1 MAGELEVIDLND
13 DQQTDQAAAVVVHPV
28 DNACSNLRTSTGK
41 IVSGLPKEFDA
52 RDGSNESSSVTSWLT
67 NIINEYNNENIKLYE
82 KELIRDKNQT
92 AIKGLRDLED
102 GFVIGLAVRYHCP
115 NLLSPHNLPRSFKKR
130 QKQINWKFMNERVFD
145 RIGFKIDDQLINDI
159 IERDK
164 QKLIEFVVQLKK
176 MLEEHYP
183 KIPVDPK
190 SSKMMLRPLE
200 EIYNIPSVINSRKS
214 KRKVHSLR
222 SFNLLSE
229 TDRQILLD
237 KDSILSQHRVCIN
250 ELEARFKALQG
261 DIKQRKTQ
269 IHNLENG
276 KVEEPEQKKAKCCC
290 TIS

>member
-1 MAGELEVIDLND
+1 MDLEVIDLNED
-13 DQQTDQAAAVVVHPV
+13 HPNENV
-28 DNACSNLRTSTGK
+28 NSRKSFK
-41 IVSGLPKEFDA
+41 EVVSGLPKEFDGGGGG
-52 RDGSNESSSVTSWLT
+52 DSVSKWLT

-82 KELIRDKNQT
+82 KELIRDKNQMS
-92 AIKGLRDLED
+92 IKCIRDLED

-115 NLLSPHNLPRSFKKR
+115 NLLSPHNLPRSFNKR
-130 QKQINWKFMNERVFD
+130 QKQTNWQFLNERVFD

-164 QKLIEFVVQLKK
+164 KKLTEFVVQLKK

-200 EIYNIPSVINSRKS
+200 EIYKIPAVINSSKS
-214 KRKVHSLR
+214 KRKVHKLR
-222 SFNLLSE
+222 SFNLLDE
-229 TDRQILLD
+229 GDRQILLD
-237 KDSILSQHRVCIN
+237 KDKLLSQHRVCIN

-261 DIKQRKTQ
+261 DIKERKLQ
-269 IHNLENG
+269 IHNLESG
-276 KVEEPEQKKAKCCC
+276 KVEEPEKKHGCCC